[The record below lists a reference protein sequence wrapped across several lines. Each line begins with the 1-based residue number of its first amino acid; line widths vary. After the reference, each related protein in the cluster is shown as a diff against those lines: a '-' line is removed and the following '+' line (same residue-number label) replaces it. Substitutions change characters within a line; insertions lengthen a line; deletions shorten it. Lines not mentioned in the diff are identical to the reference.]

1 MQESQQLLSHP
12 VARGLSILGD
22 RWTIL
27 ILREVF
33 LGKHRFEAFRSAT
46 GASRGTLSN
55 RLEGLVRNGIVYKN
69 PYQSTPVR
77 YEYKLTDKGVGL
89 YPWALLMWQW
99 ETEWGADTAHEL
111 PAKLYHNLS
120 DGHLLCPKT
129 ICRHCHKELHFDDIE
144 RTNNELIAD
153 ASPQNL
159 NPIGSQRRSKASDN
173 NTQLLGHIT
182 DIIGDR
188 WTYLLLGAAFM
199 GLTRYDDFLQML
211 GVATNILADRLKLM
225 VDTGI
230 LSRDQ
235 YQKNPPRFEYHLTE
249 KGKAIYPQTMVLR
262 QWVLEWL
269 PKVNHPFILKHR
281 LCGHTLD
288 ADVICQGCGEI
299 PRADSVKFN

>member
-1 MQESQQLLSHP
+1 MQQPQQFLSHP

-33 LGKHRFEAFRSAT
+33 LGKHRFEEFRSAT

-55 RLEGLVRNGIVYKN
+55 RLEALVRNGIVYKN
-69 PYQSTPVR
+69 PYQNTPVR

-99 ETEWGADTAHEL
+99 ETEWGGNDEQQL
-111 PAKLYHNLS
+111 PTKLLHNVG
-120 DGHLLCPKT
+120 DGHLLQPKT
-129 ICRHCHKELHFDDIE
+129 ICRHCRKELCFDDIE
-144 RTNNELIAD
+144 RTTNELVED
-153 ASPQNL
+153 ANLQNL
-159 NPIGSQRRSKASDN
+159 NPVGSQRRSKSSEN

-199 GLTRYDDFLQML
+199 GLTRYDDFRQIL

-230 LSRDQ
+230 LNRDE
-235 YQKNPPRFEYHLTE
+235 YQTNPPRFEYHLTA

-281 LCGHTLD
+281 PCGHILD
-288 ADVICQGCGEI
+288 TDVICQGCDAM